1 MNIRKSELDKLEA
14 TMRDVQSK
22 AKETQEKLDAER
34 EKLELQQSILA
45 TDRQNVQ
52 EQLKALL
59 EEKENVNKMKK
70 DAENMMEQA
79 SATAAVCG
87 QILDDEKHLNAK
99 FLEFLD
105 KEEAKRN
112 KDFRGF
118 VERLYKMFMKQ
129 RKDSMSPWALELMRE
144 HQKQRIQREHGQFP
158 VNTSAYDNSPLLI
171 DNNSGDMDLMF

>member
-52 EQLKALL
+52 E
-59 EEKENVNKMKK
+59 
-70 DAENMMEQA
+70 NMMEQA

-105 KEEAKRN
+105 KEGAKRN

-118 VERLYKMFMKQ
+118 VERLYKMFM
-129 RKDSMSPWALELMRE
+129 
-144 HQKQRIQREHGQFP
+144 
-158 VNTSAYDNSPLLI
+158 
-171 DNNSGDMDLMF
+171 